1 MRMSQTLKLAGTGST
16 RSVTCSKCEHAIG
29 PAGQGWK
36 AHATLREEPMRDM
49 GGPYTA
55 GEQVM
60 VRSFTCPQCGTLL
73 DTEIALA
80 EDPFLED
87 IIFE

>member
-1 MRMSQTLKLAGTGST
+1 
-16 RSVTCSKCEHAIG
+16 
-29 PAGQGWK
+29 
-36 AHATLREEPMRDM
+36 MRDM

>member
-1 MRMSQTLKLAGTGST
+1 MRMSQTLKLAGSGDA
-16 RSVTCSKCEHAIG
+16 RSVTCSQCDYAIG
-29 PAGQGWK
+29 PAGQAWK
-36 AHATLREEPMRDM
+36 PHATLQEGPIRDM

-55 GEQVM
+55 GEQVLL
-60 VRSFTCPQCGTLL
+60 RNFTCPQCGTLL

-80 EDPFLED
+80 EDPFLDD